1 MIEIINS
8 RNTRRLDEKLKGIQR
23 RNVALDAG
31 LMLEVSSIV
40 SDVAARGDAALVDYT
55 LRFDD
60 CHVSPADFRVSKATL
75 EVLAR
80 SVDVSVK
87 NALREAIRRVRNF
100 HESERPESWQKEIDG
115 ARIGQR
121 ITPLDSA
128 GLYVPGGSAA
138 YPSSVVMNVV
148 PAQVAGVR
156 RIAIATPPQSL
167 HQNPAV
173 AAAIVELGVNEV
185 YALGGAHAIAAL
197 AFGTQTVRRVDKIT
211 GPGNRYVAGAK
222 RLVFGVVGIDSIAGP
237 TEVVVLADDTGDPSH
252 IASDLLAQAEHSAD
266 ASAVLVTTSASLA
279 EQVLRELKS
288 QSKNLPRAK
297 ITDLSLA
304 DYGAIIV
311 VEDLPEGCAIV
322 NHLAPEHLQIVCRN
336 EEEIAAE
343 IRHAGAIF
351 FGDDTP
357 EAAGDYLA
365 GPNHVLPTSGA
376 ARFSSALS
384 VSDFVRRTSI
394 LKLSS
399 NALSAA
405 APMIA
410 TLARTEGLEAH
421 ARSALIRL
429 KGRN

>member
-1 MIEIINS
+1 
-8 RNTRRLDEKLKGIQR
+8 
-23 RNVALDAG
+23 
-31 LMLEVSSIV
+31 
-40 SDVAARGDAALVDYT
+40 
-55 LRFDD
+55 
-60 CHVSPADFRVSKATL
+60 
-75 EVLAR
+75 
-80 SVDVSVK
+80 
-87 NALREAIRRVRNF
+87 
-100 HESERPESWQKEIDG
+100 
-115 ARIGQR
+115 
-121 ITPLDSA
+121 
-128 GLYVPGGSAA
+128 
-138 YPSSVVMNVV
+138 MNVV

-156 RIAIATPPQSL
+156 RIAIATPPKSL
-167 HQNPAV
+167 HENPSV
-173 AAAIVELGVNEV
+173 AAAIVELGVTEV

-197 AFGTQTVRRVDKIT
+197 AFGTETVRRVDKIT
-211 GPGNRYVAGAK
+211 GPGNRYVAAAK

-237 TEVVVLADDTGDPSH
+237 TEVVVLADDTGEPAH

-266 ASAVLVTTSASLA
+266 ASAVLVTTSASIA
-279 EQVLRELKS
+279 EQGLSELIA
-288 QSKNLPRAK
+288 QSKSLPRANV
-297 ITDLSLA
+297 TDLSLA

-311 VEDLPEGCAIV
+311 VDNLWEGCAIV
-322 NHLAPEHLQIVCRN
+322 NRLAPEHLQIICRN

-394 LKLSS
+394 LKLTSS
-399 NALSAA
+399 ALSAA

-421 ARSALIRL
+421 ARSALIRMKGNL
-429 KGRN
+429 K